1 MNLTSLFSASVGIAI
16 LFLNLSSL
24 ALAQQMKSEEEARG
38 AFLITRK
45 KTADDPKKTAGG
57 LNAPPAAKA
66 PPRATPKSDL
76 SKSKPPANAGGK
88 KEASEP
94 AERDSTVAATP
105 VAIGIGYTLYQ
116 RNNRGEAVRV
126 NLTKTFYKDDSVRF
140 VIEPNIDGYLY
151 IFYAENDSEPA
162 MIFPDHRLNQGEN
175 AIKAHVPYEV
185 PSRNAAI
192 PWFTF
197 DENPATENLYIVVTR
212 APLPGIPTG
221 SELAQFCQSFVRV
234 RQECSWK
241 PSKRQFDL
249 TLAQADEPKIVSLN
263 KTLGQTQAVVESE
276 AISRGIKL
284 KPEAPE
290 PSLVLMNVAPD
301 QNILVMKTQLIHR

>member
-1 MNLTSLFSASVGIAI
+1 MNFTTRSSASVGIAI

-24 ALAQQMKSEEEARG
+24 ALAQEAKSEEEARG

-45 KTADDPKKTAGG
+45 KPADDPKKPVGDPKKSSEAK
-57 LNAPPAAKA
+57 PPAR
-66 PPRATPKSDL
+66 PTPKPDL
-76 SKSKPPANAGGK
+76 STSKPPANAREK
-88 KEASEP
+88 KQATEP
-94 AERDSTVAATP
+94 EGRDSTATAAP
-105 VAIGIGYTLYQ
+105 VAIGVGYTLYQ
-116 RNNRGEAVRV
+116 RNNRGETVRV

-151 IFYAENDSEPA
+151 IFHAENDGEPA

-197 DENPATENLYIVVTR
+197 DENAATENLYIVVTR
-212 APLPGIPTG
+212 APLPKVPTG
-221 SELAQFCQSFVRV
+221 SELVKFCQPFGR
-234 RQECSWK
+234 ECSWK
-241 PSKRQFDL
+241 PSKGQFDL
-249 TLAQADEPKIVSLN
+249 VLAKADEPKIVSLN
-263 KTLGQTQAVVESE
+263 KTLGQTQAAVESE

-290 PSLVLMNVAPD
+290 PSLVQMNVAPNQD
-301 QNILVMKTQLIHR
+301 ILVMKTQLTHR